1 MLKQQLYDE
10 GLAQERWD
18 REHQA
23 EMQTLFWQLADGKV
37 KTSNLTA
44 EQRKL
49 FMAWC
54 EREEKRV
61 REQIRLTNEKIK
73 QIDDL
78 LSDIVEIKKSTD

>member
-1 MLKQQLYDE
+1 MLKQKLYDE
-10 GLAQERWD
+10 SLVQERWD

-23 EMQTLFWQLADGKV
+23 EMQALFWQLVDGKM
-37 KTSNLTA
+37 KISNLTA

-54 EREEKRV
+54 EREKKRV

-78 LSDIVEIKKSTD
+78 LTDIAEIKESTD

>member
-1 MLKQQLYDE
+1 MLKQKLYDE
-10 GLAQERWD
+10 SLVQERWD

-23 EMQTLFWQLADGKV
+23 EMHALFWQLVDGKM
-37 KTSNLTA
+37 KISNLTA

-78 LSDIVEIKKSTD
+78 LTDIAEIKESTE

>member
-10 GLAQERWD
+10 SLAQERWD

-23 EMQTLFWQLADGKV
+23 EMQALFWQLADGKM

-54 EREEKRV
+54 ERE
-61 REQIRLTNEKIK
+61 
-73 QIDDL
+73 
-78 LSDIVEIKKSTD
+78 

>member
-1 MLKQQLYDE
+1 MLKQKLYDE
-10 GLAQERWD
+10 SLVQERWD

-23 EMQTLFWQLADGKV
+23 EMQALFWQLVDGKM
-37 KTSNLTA
+37 KISNLTA

-78 LSDIVEIKKSTD
+78 LTDIAEIKESTD

>member
-10 GLAQERWD
+10 SLAQERWD
-18 REHQA
+18 CEHQA
-23 EMQTLFWQLADGKV
+23 EMQMLFWQLADGKM
-37 KTSNLTA
+37 KTSDLTA

-78 LSDIVEIKKSTD
+78 LVDIAEIKKSTD

>member
-23 EMQTLFWQLADGKV
+23 EMQALFWQLADRKM
-37 KTSNLTA
+37 KTSDLTA
-44 EQRKL
+44 EQRKV

-61 REQIRLTNEKIK
+61 SEEIRQTDEGIK
-73 QIDDL
+73 RIEGL
-78 LSDIVEIKKSTD
+78 LVDIAEIKKMTD